1 MLQKVFYIQI
11 KIFLKYSLNY
21 FSLQQKLIK
30 DVTKKKS
37 NLDDT
42 GKMAD
47 TLIKLGEKDALK
59 SVREDVDGTR
69 RTLEELGAKI
79 EERKQTMQVS

>member
-1 MLQKVFYIQI
+1 
-11 KIFLKYSLNY
+11 
-21 FSLQQKLIK
+21 
-30 DVTKKKS
+30 
-37 NLDDT
+37 
-42 GKMAD
+42 MAD